1 MKQKIP
7 TNKELK
13 EYRKYLDKEA
23 KKFKLTREDLSNLF
37 DMFYMLDDDT
47 YRTIKL
53 NKMGKWF
60 NKFRER
66 IEEIVIPESYS
77 KNKK

>member
-7 TNKELK
+7 TMKELK

-23 KKFKLTREDLSNLF
+23 KKFKLTQEDLSNLF